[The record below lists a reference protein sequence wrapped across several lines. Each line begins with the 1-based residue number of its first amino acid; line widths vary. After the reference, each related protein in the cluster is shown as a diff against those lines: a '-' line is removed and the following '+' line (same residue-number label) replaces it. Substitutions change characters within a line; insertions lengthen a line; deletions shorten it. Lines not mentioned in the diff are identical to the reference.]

1 MMERS
6 GGSKGCSLSYRFS
19 FNLLEGDGSA
29 GALEHNRPSKVSS
42 RNEVEVTDRSLPY
55 FLVLIGQGIVEIVVY
70 LQSQAQKVW
79 KHQER
84 RNAYQ
89 PSLNR
94 PE

>member
-29 GALEHNRPSKVSS
+29 GALEHYRPSKVSS

-55 FLVLIGQGIVEIVVY
+55 
-70 LQSQAQKVW
+70 SM
-79 KHQER
+79 
-84 RNAYQ
+84 
-89 PSLNR
+89 
-94 PE
+94 

>member
-55 FLVLIGQGIVEIVVY
+55 
-70 LQSQAQKVW
+70 
-79 KHQER
+79 R
-84 RNAYQ
+84 RKPYCVDNDILTDTPIWHY
-89 PSLNR
+89 N
-94 PE
+94 